1 MNNFKNSVI
10 FILSLI
16 ILVQSALLIYFI
28 SRKSPVEKPAQAA
41 RQQAVVRK
49 AALLKETPEPVSRK
63 PAVAVTP
70 SLSKGKIAIVLDDWG
85 YTLKNADFISENDFH
100 VTIAVLPF
108 KAYSARIAEIAHEKG
123 KDTIVHMP
131 MEPLN
136 KDHYDLEENT
146 VMINMDKPE
155 IMRLLRNAFDS
166 VPYARGMNN
175 HMGSAAT
182 ENIRLMRIVMQ
193 YLKER
198 DFFFLD
204 SLVTSKSVCRGLA
217 RRLGVKFAQRDIFID
232 NESDSVYIHG
242 QLMKLASKAKSNG
255 SAIGIGHDRPAT
267 IAVLKEMIPKL
278 EADGFEFVYV
288 SELESSG
295 E

>member
-28 SRKSPVEKPAQAA
+28 SRKSPIEKPAQAV
-41 RQQAVVRK
+41 RQQARAGKVTP
-49 AALLKETPEPVSRK
+49 LKEAPKPVSRE
-63 PAVAVTP
+63 PGVAVAP

-108 KAYSARIAEIAHEKG
+108 KAYSTRIAEIAHEKG
-123 KDTIVHMP
+123 KDTIVHLP

-146 VMINMDKPE
+146 IMINMDKPA
-155 IMRLLRNAFDS
+155 IMRFLRNAFDS

-182 ENIRLMRIVMQ
+182 ENTRLMRIVMQ

-204 SLVTSKSVCRGLA
+204 SLVTSKSICRGLA
-217 RRLGVKFAQRDIFID
+217 QRLGVKFAQRDVFID
-232 NESDSVYIHG
+232 NESDSAYIRG
-242 QLMKLASKAKSNG
+242 QLMKLVSKAKNNG

-278 EADGFEFVYV
+278 EEDGFEFVYV